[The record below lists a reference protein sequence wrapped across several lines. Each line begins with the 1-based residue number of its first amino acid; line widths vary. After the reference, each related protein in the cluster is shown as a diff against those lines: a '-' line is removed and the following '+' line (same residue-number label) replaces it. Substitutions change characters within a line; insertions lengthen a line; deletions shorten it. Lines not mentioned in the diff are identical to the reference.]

1 MDNKRFHEQLNEYL
15 EELDCTAKE
24 LGKAS
29 GLSAATLSR
38 YRSGSRVPDT
48 DTEAFWGICRAIA
61 GIAGQRG
68 IETLTE
74 EKVRESFLRCQDI
87 VTVDKEQLRANFNLL
102 ATALNM
108 NMSRLCQQIN
118 YDSSTVFRF
127 RNGSRQP
134 AEPEKFA
141 EAVAKY
147 VAEVYVEAAEREKLA
162 HILQCDACELDMK
175 ERGAAVIKDWLLMPG
190 RERENEVS
198 HFLEQLDQFD
208 LNEYIK
214 AIHFDEWK
222 VPPAIPFRLSTSKS
236 YTGLHNMM
244 EAELDFLKD
253 TVLSRSPEPVIM
265 YSDMP
270 MEEMAKDPE
279 FPKKWMFGMA
289 MMLKK
294 GLHLHQIHN
303 LDRSFEEMM
312 LGLESWIPMYMTGQ
326 ISPYYLKTGQDQVFL
341 HFLKVSGSVALSGEA
356 IRGYHSEGEYYLARS
371 KDEVAYYRKRA
382 RELLDCASPL
392 MEIYREENAVAFGE
406 FLRSDADTDGRRRN
420 ILSAPPIWI
429 PDRDWLEG
437 FLLRREVPG
446 EQMKKILTYA
456 DTLRQ
461 RNERILRKNCMIDE
475 LSLPDRE
482 EFAQYPVNLSLS
494 GMFCEAD
501 ISYTWEEYQEHLE
514 QMRKYAQ
521 KHDNYILQETKSHV
535 FRNLQIQIHEGK
547 WAMVSKGKA
556 PAIHFVIYHSRLRE
570 AIEHFV
576 PPVVEDQ

>member
-24 LGKAS
+24 LGEVS
-29 GLSAATLSR
+29 GVSAATLSR
-38 YRSGSRVPDT
+38 YRSGSRIPDAG
-48 DTEAFWGICRAIA
+48 TEAFNSICEAI
-61 GIAGQRG
+61 GRIAGQRG

-74 EKVRESFLRCQDI
+74 ETVRESFLRCLDM
-87 VTVDKEQLRANFNLL
+87 TAVDKEQLRTNFNLL

-108 NMSRLCQQIN
+108 NMARLCQQIN

-147 VAEVYVEAAEREKLA
+147 VAENYTEAAEREKLA
-162 HILQCDACELDMK
+162 RILQCDACEFVEQEHSAD
-175 ERGAAVIKDWLLMPG
+175 RIKRWLLEPG
-190 RERENEVS
+190 REKESGVT

-236 YTGLHNMM
+236 YTGLKNMM

-253 TVLSRSPEPVIM
+253 TVLSKSMDPVIM

-270 MEEMAKDPE
+270 LEEMAKDPE

-289 MMLKK
+289 IMLKK

-326 ISPYYLKTGQDQVFL
+326 ISPYYLKAGQDQVFL
-341 HFLKVSGSVALSGEA
+341 HFLKVSGSVALTGEA
-356 IRGYHSEGEYYLARS
+356 IRGYHSEGKYYLARS
-371 KDEVAYYRKRA
+371 KDEVAYYWKRA
-382 RELLDCASPL
+382 GELLNCASPL
-392 MEIYREENAVAFGE
+392 MEIYREENAGVFE
-406 FLRSDADTDGRRRN
+406 VFLRSDAETAGERRN

-429 PDRDWLEG
+429 LDREWLEA
-437 FLLRREVPG
+437 FLLRRKVSG
-446 EQMKKILTYA
+446 EQVKKILNYA

-461 RNERILRKNCMIDE
+461 LNEHILQRNRITDE
-475 LSLPDRE
+475 ITLPEQE

-494 GMFCEAD
+494 GMFCETD

-514 QMRKYAQ
+514 QMRMYEQA
-521 KHDNYILQETKSHV
+521 HENYILKETKAQT

-570 AIEHFV
+570 AIEQFV
-576 PPVVEDQ
+576 PPVVED

>member
-24 LGKAS
+24 LGEVS
-29 GLSAATLSR
+29 GVSAATLSR
-38 YRSGSRVPDT
+38 YRSGSRIPDAG
-48 DTEAFWGICRAIA
+48 TEAFNSICEAI
-61 GIAGQRG
+61 GRIAGQRG

-74 EKVRESFLRCQDI
+74 ETVRESFLRCLDM
-87 VTVDKEQLRANFNLL
+87 TAVDKEQLRTNFNLL

-108 NMSRLCQQIN
+108 NMARLCQQIN

-147 VAEVYVEAAEREKLA
+147 VAENYTEAAEREKLA
-162 HILQCDACELDMK
+162 RILQCDACEFVEQEHSAD
-175 ERGAAVIKDWLLMPG
+175 RIKRWLLEPG
-190 RERENEVS
+190 KEKESGVT

-236 YTGLHNMM
+236 YTGLKNMM

-253 TVLSRSPEPVIM
+253 TVLSKSMDPVIM

-289 MMLKK
+289 IMLKK

-326 ISPYYLKTGQDQVFL
+326 ISPYYLKAGQDQVFL
-341 HFLKVSGSVALSGEA
+341 HFLKVSGSVALTGEA
-356 IRGYHSEGEYYLARS
+356 IRGYHSEGKYYLARS

-382 RELLDCASPL
+382 GELLNCASPL
-392 MEIYREENAVAFGE
+392 MEIYREENAGVFE
-406 FLRSDADTDGRRRN
+406 VFLRSDAETVGERRN
-420 ILSAPPIWI
+420 ILSAPSIWI
-429 PDRDWLEG
+429 LDREWLEA
-437 FLLRREVPG
+437 FLLRRKVSG
-446 EQMKKILTYA
+446 EQVKKILNYA

-461 RNERILRKNCMIDE
+461 LNEHILQRNRITDE
-475 LSLPDRE
+475 ITLPEQE

-494 GMFCEAD
+494 GMFCETD

-514 QMRKYAQ
+514 QMRMYEQA
-521 KHDNYILQETKSHV
+521 HENYILKETKAQT

-570 AIEHFV
+570 AIEQFV
-576 PPVVEDQ
+576 PPVVEN

>member
-24 LGKAS
+24 LGEVS
-29 GLSAATLSR
+29 GVSAATLSR
-38 YRSGSRVPDT
+38 YRSGSRIPDAG
-48 DTEAFWGICRAIA
+48 TEAFNSICEAI
-61 GIAGQRG
+61 GRIAGQRG

-74 EKVRESFLRCQDI
+74 EKVRESFLRCLDM
-87 VTVDKEQLRANFNLL
+87 TAVDKEQLRTNFNLL

-108 NMSRLCQQIN
+108 NMARLCQQIN

-147 VAEVYVEAAEREKLA
+147 VAENYTEAAEREKLA
-162 HILQCDACELDMK
+162 RILQCDACEFVEQEHSAD
-175 ERGAAVIKDWLLMPG
+175 RIKRWLLEPG
-190 RERENEVS
+190 REKESGVT

-236 YTGLHNMM
+236 YTGLKNMM

-253 TVLSRSPEPVIM
+253 TVLSKSMDPVIM

-289 MMLKK
+289 IMLKK

-326 ISPYYLKTGQDQVFL
+326 ISPYYLKAGQDQVFL
-341 HFLKVSGSVALSGEA
+341 HFLKVSGSVALTGEA
-356 IRGYHSEGEYYLARS
+356 IRGYHSEGKYYLARS

-382 RELLDCASPL
+382 GELLNCASPL
-392 MEIYREENAVAFGE
+392 MEIYREENAGVFE
-406 FLRSDADTDGRRRN
+406 VFLRSDAETAGERRN
-420 ILSAPPIWI
+420 ILSAPSIWI
-429 PDRDWLEG
+429 LDREWLEA
-437 FLLRREVPG
+437 FLLRRKVSG
-446 EQMKKILTYA
+446 EQVKKILNYA

-461 RNERILRKNCMIDE
+461 LNEHILQRNRITDE
-475 LSLPDRE
+475 ITLPEQE

-494 GMFCEAD
+494 GMFCETD

-514 QMRKYAQ
+514 QMRMYEQA
-521 KHDNYILQETKSHV
+521 HENYILKETKAQT

-570 AIEHFV
+570 AIEQFV
-576 PPVVEDQ
+576 PPVVED

>member
-24 LGKAS
+24 LGEVS

-38 YRSGSRVPDT
+38 YRSGSRIPDAG
-48 DTEAFWGICRAIA
+48 TEAFNSICEAI
-61 GIAGQRG
+61 GRIAGQRG

-74 EKVRESFLRCQDI
+74 EKVRESFLRCLDM
-87 VTVDKEQLRANFNLL
+87 TAVDKEQLRTNFNLL

-108 NMSRLCQQIN
+108 NMAGLCQQIN

-147 VAEVYVEAAEREKLA
+147 VAENYTEAAEREKLA
-162 HILQCDACELDMK
+162 RILQCDACEFVEQEHSAD
-175 ERGAAVIKDWLLMPG
+175 RIKRWLLEPG
-190 RERENEVS
+190 REKESGVT

-236 YTGLHNMM
+236 YTGLKNMM

-253 TVLSRSPEPVIM
+253 TVLSKSMDPVIM

-326 ISPYYLKTGQDQVFL
+326 ISPYYLKAGQDQVFL
-341 HFLKVSGSVALSGEA
+341 HFLKVSGSVALTGEA
-356 IRGYHSEGEYYLARS
+356 IRGYHSEGKYYLARS

-382 RELLDCASPL
+382 GELLNCASPL
-392 MEIYREENAVAFGE
+392 IEIYREENAGVFE
-406 FLRSDADTDGRRRN
+406 VFLRSDAETAGERRN

-429 PDRDWLEG
+429 LDREWLEA
-437 FLLRREVPG
+437 FLLRRKVSG
-446 EQMKKILTYA
+446 EQVKKILNYA

-461 RNERILRKNCMIDE
+461 LNEHILQRNRITDE
-475 LSLPDRE
+475 ITLPEQE

-494 GMFCEAD
+494 GMFCETD

-514 QMRKYAQ
+514 QMRMYEQA
-521 KHDNYILQETKSHV
+521 HENYILKETKAQT

-570 AIEHFV
+570 AIEQFV
-576 PPVVEDQ
+576 PPVVED

>member
-24 LGKAS
+24 LGEVS
-29 GLSAATLSR
+29 GVSATTLSR
-38 YRSGSRVPDT
+38 YRSGSRIPDAG
-48 DTEAFWGICRAIA
+48 TEAFNSICEAI
-61 GIAGQRG
+61 GRIAGQRG

-74 EKVRESFLRCQDI
+74 ETVRESFLRCLDM
-87 VTVDKEQLRANFNLL
+87 TAVDKEQLRTNFNLL

-108 NMSRLCQQIN
+108 NMARLCQQIN

-147 VAEVYVEAAEREKLA
+147 VAENYTEAAEREKLA
-162 HILQCDACELDMK
+162 RILQCDACEFVEQEHSAD
-175 ERGAAVIKDWLLMPG
+175 RIKRWLLEPG
-190 RERENEVS
+190 REKESGVT

-236 YTGLHNMM
+236 YTGLKNMM

-253 TVLSRSPEPVIM
+253 TVLSKSMDPVIM

-270 MEEMAKDPE
+270 LEEMAKDPE

-289 MMLKK
+289 IMLKK

-326 ISPYYLKTGQDQVFL
+326 ISPYYLKAGQDQVFL
-341 HFLKVSGSVALSGEA
+341 HFLKVSGSVALTGEA
-356 IRGYHSEGEYYLARS
+356 IRGYHSEGKYYLARS

-382 RELLDCASPL
+382 GELLNCASPL
-392 MEIYREENAVAFGE
+392 MEIYREENAGVFE
-406 FLRSDADTDGRRRN
+406 VFLRSDAETAGERRN

-429 PDRDWLEG
+429 LDREWLEA
-437 FLLRREVPG
+437 FLLRRKVSG
-446 EQMKKILTYA
+446 EQVKKILNYA

-461 RNERILRKNCMIDE
+461 LNEHILQRNRITDE
-475 LSLPDRE
+475 ITLPEQE

-494 GMFCEAD
+494 GMFCETD

-514 QMRKYAQ
+514 QMRMYEQA
-521 KHDNYILQETKSHV
+521 HENYILKETKAQT

-570 AIEHFV
+570 AIEQFV
-576 PPVVEDQ
+576 PPVVED

>member
-24 LGKAS
+24 LGEVS
-29 GLSAATLSR
+29 GVSAATLSR
-38 YRSGSRVPDT
+38 YRSGSRIPDAG
-48 DTEAFWGICRAIA
+48 TEAFNSICEAI
-61 GIAGQRG
+61 GRIAGQRG

-74 EKVRESFLRCQDI
+74 ETVRESFLRCLDM
-87 VTVDKEQLRANFNLL
+87 TAVDKEQLRTNFNLL

-108 NMSRLCQQIN
+108 NMARLCQQIN

-147 VAEVYVEAAEREKLA
+147 VAENYTEAAEREKLA
-162 HILQCDACELDMK
+162 RILQCDACEFVEQEHSAD
-175 ERGAAVIKDWLLMPG
+175 RIKRWLLEPG
-190 RERENEVS
+190 REKESGVT

-236 YTGLHNMM
+236 YTGLKNMM

-253 TVLSRSPEPVIM
+253 TVLSKSMDPVIM

-289 MMLKK
+289 IMLKK

-326 ISPYYLKTGQDQVFL
+326 ISPYYLKAGQDQVFL
-341 HFLKVSGSVALSGEA
+341 HFLKVSGSVALTGEA
-356 IRGYHSEGEYYLARS
+356 IRGYHSEGKYYLARS

-382 RELLDCASPL
+382 GELLNCASPL
-392 MEIYREENAVAFGE
+392 MEIYREENAGVFE
-406 FLRSDADTDGRRRN
+406 VFLQSDAETAGERRN

-429 PDRDWLEG
+429 LDREWLEA
-437 FLLRREVPG
+437 FLLRRKVSG
-446 EQMKKILTYA
+446 EQVKKILNYA

-461 RNERILRKNCMIDE
+461 LNEHILQRNRITDE
-475 LSLPDRE
+475 ITLPEQE

-494 GMFCEAD
+494 GMFCETD

-514 QMRKYAQ
+514 QMRMYEQA
-521 KHDNYILQETKSHV
+521 HENYILKETKAQT

-570 AIEHFV
+570 AIEQFV
-576 PPVVEDQ
+576 PPVVED

>member
-24 LGKAS
+24 LGEVS
-29 GLSAATLSR
+29 GVSAATLSR
-38 YRSGSRVPDT
+38 YRSGSRIPDAGT
-48 DTEAFWGICRAIA
+48 VAFNSICEAIGR
-61 GIAGQRG
+61 IAGQRG

-74 EKVRESFLRCQDI
+74 ETVRESFLRCLDM
-87 VTVDKEQLRANFNLL
+87 TAVDKEQLRTNFNLL

-108 NMSRLCQQIN
+108 NMARLCQQIN

-147 VAEVYVEAAEREKLA
+147 VAENYTEAAEREKLA
-162 HILQCDACELDMK
+162 RILQCDACEFVEQEHSAD
-175 ERGAAVIKDWLLMPG
+175 RIKRWLLEPG
-190 RERENEVS
+190 REKESGVT

-236 YTGLHNMM
+236 YTGLKNMM

-253 TVLSRSPEPVIM
+253 TVLSKSMDPVIM

-289 MMLKK
+289 IMLKK

-326 ISPYYLKTGQDQVFL
+326 ISPYYLKAGQDQVFL
-341 HFLKVSGSVALSGEA
+341 HFLKVSGSVALTGEA
-356 IRGYHSEGEYYLARS
+356 IRGYHSEGKYYLARS

-382 RELLDCASPL
+382 GELLNCASPL
-392 MEIYREENAVAFGE
+392 MEIYREENAGVFE
-406 FLRSDADTDGRRRN
+406 VFLRSDAETAGERRN

-429 PDRDWLEG
+429 LDREWLEA
-437 FLLRREVPG
+437 FLLRRKVSG
-446 EQMKKILTYA
+446 EQVKKILNYA

-461 RNERILRKNCMIDE
+461 LNEHILQRNRITDE
-475 LSLPDRE
+475 ITLPEQE

-494 GMFCEAD
+494 GMFCETD

-514 QMRKYAQ
+514 QMRMYEQA
-521 KHDNYILQETKSHV
+521 HENYILKETKAQT

-570 AIEHFV
+570 AIEQFV
-576 PPVVEDQ
+576 PPVVED

>member
-24 LGKAS
+24 LGEVS

-38 YRSGSRVPDT
+38 YRSGSRIPDAG
-48 DTEAFWGICRAIA
+48 TEAFNSICEAI
-61 GIAGQRG
+61 GRIAGQRG

-74 EKVRESFLRCQDI
+74 EKVRESFLRCLDM
-87 VTVDKEQLRANFNLL
+87 TAVDKEQLRTNFNLL

-108 NMSRLCQQIN
+108 NMARLCQQIN

-147 VAEVYVEAAEREKLA
+147 VAENYTEAAEREKLA
-162 HILQCDACELDMK
+162 RILQCDACEFVEQEHSAD
-175 ERGAAVIKDWLLMPG
+175 RIKRWLLEPG
-190 RERENEVS
+190 REKESGVT

-236 YTGLHNMM
+236 YTGLKNMM

-253 TVLSRSPEPVIM
+253 TVLSKSMDPVIM

-326 ISPYYLKTGQDQVFL
+326 ISPYYLKAGQDQVFL
-341 HFLKVSGSVALSGEA
+341 HFLKVSGSVALTGEA
-356 IRGYHSEGEYYLARS
+356 IRGYHSEGKYYLARS

-382 RELLDCASPL
+382 GELLNCASPL
-392 MEIYREENAVAFGE
+392 IEIYREENAGVFE
-406 FLRSDADTDGRRRN
+406 VFLRSDAETAGERRN

-429 PDRDWLEG
+429 LDREWLEA
-437 FLLRREVPG
+437 FLLRRKVSG
-446 EQMKKILTYA
+446 EQVKKILNYA

-461 RNERILRKNCMIDE
+461 LNEHILQRNRITDE
-475 LSLPDRE
+475 ITLPEQE

-494 GMFCEAD
+494 GMFCETD

-514 QMRKYAQ
+514 QMRMYEQVHEK
-521 KHDNYILQETKSHV
+521 YILKETKAQT

-570 AIEHFV
+570 AIEQFV
-576 PPVVEDQ
+576 PPVVED

>member
-24 LGKAS
+24 LGEVS
-29 GLSAATLSR
+29 GVSAATLSR
-38 YRSGSRVPDT
+38 YRSGSRIPDAS
-48 DTEAFWGICRAIA
+48 TEAFNSICEAI
-61 GIAGQRG
+61 GRIAGQRG

-74 EKVRESFLRCQDI
+74 EKVRESFLRCLDM
-87 VTVDKEQLRANFNLL
+87 TAVDKEQLRTNFNLL

-108 NMSRLCQQIN
+108 NMARLCQQIN

-147 VAEVYVEAAEREKLA
+147 VAENYTEAAEREKLA
-162 HILQCDACELDMK
+162 RILQCDACEFVEQEHSAD
-175 ERGAAVIKDWLLMPG
+175 RIKRWLLEPG
-190 RERENEVS
+190 KEKESGVT

-236 YTGLHNMM
+236 YTGLKNMM

-253 TVLSRSPEPVIM
+253 TVLSKSMDPVIM

-289 MMLKK
+289 IMLKK

-326 ISPYYLKTGQDQVFL
+326 ISPYYLKAGQDQVFL
-341 HFLKVSGSVALSGEA
+341 HFLKVSGSVALTGEA
-356 IRGYHSEGEYYLARS
+356 IRGYHSEGKYYLARS

-382 RELLDCASPL
+382 GELLNCASPL
-392 MEIYREENAVAFGE
+392 MEIYREENAGVFE
-406 FLRSDADTDGRRRN
+406 VFLRSDAETAGERRN

-429 PDRDWLEG
+429 LDREWLEA
-437 FLLRREVPG
+437 FLLRRKVSG
-446 EQMKKILTYA
+446 EQVKKILNYA

-461 RNERILRKNCMIDE
+461 LNEHILQRNRITDE
-475 LSLPDRE
+475 ITLPEQE

-494 GMFCEAD
+494 GMFCETD

-514 QMRKYAQ
+514 QMRMYEQA
-521 KHDNYILQETKSHV
+521 HENYILKETKAQT

-570 AIEHFV
+570 AIEQFV
-576 PPVVEDQ
+576 PPVVED

>member
-24 LGKAS
+24 LGEVS
-29 GLSAATLSR
+29 GVSAATLSR
-38 YRSGSRVPDT
+38 YRSGSRIPDAG
-48 DTEAFWGICRAIA
+48 TEAFNSICEAI
-61 GIAGQRG
+61 GRIAGQRG

-74 EKVRESFLRCQDI
+74 EKVRESFLRCLDM
-87 VTVDKEQLRANFNLL
+87 TAVDKEQLRTNFNLL

-108 NMSRLCQQIN
+108 NMARLCQQIN

-147 VAEVYVEAAEREKLA
+147 VAENYTEAAEREKLA
-162 HILQCDACELDMK
+162 RILQCDACEFVEQEHSAD
-175 ERGAAVIKDWLLMPG
+175 RIKRWLLEPG
-190 RERENEVS
+190 KEKESGVT

-236 YTGLHNMM
+236 YTGLKNMM

-253 TVLSRSPEPVIM
+253 TVLSKSMDPVIM

-289 MMLKK
+289 IMLKK

-326 ISPYYLKTGQDQVFL
+326 ISPYYLKAGQDQVFL
-341 HFLKVSGSVALSGEA
+341 HFLKVSGSVALTGEA
-356 IRGYHSEGEYYLARS
+356 IRGYHSEGKYYLARS

-382 RELLDCASPL
+382 GELLNCASPL
-392 MEIYREENAVAFGE
+392 MEIYREENAGVFE
-406 FLRSDADTDGRRRN
+406 VFLRSDAETAGERRN

-429 PDRDWLEG
+429 LDREWLEA
-437 FLLRREVPG
+437 FLLRRKVSG
-446 EQMKKILTYA
+446 EQVKKILNYA
-456 DTLRQ
+456 DTLRHLNEHILQ
-461 RNERILRKNCMIDE
+461 RNRITDE
-475 LSLPDRE
+475 ITLPEQE

-494 GMFCEAD
+494 GMFCETD

-514 QMRKYAQ
+514 QMRMYEQA
-521 KHDNYILQETKSHV
+521 HENYILKETKAQT

-570 AIEHFV
+570 AIEQFV
-576 PPVVEDQ
+576 PPVVED

>member
-24 LGKAS
+24 LGEVS
-29 GLSAATLSR
+29 GVSAATLSR
-38 YRSGSRVPDT
+38 YRSGSRIPDAG
-48 DTEAFWGICRAIA
+48 TEAFNSICEAI
-61 GIAGQRG
+61 GRIAGQRG

-74 EKVRESFLRCQDI
+74 EKVRESFLRCLDM
-87 VTVDKEQLRANFNLL
+87 TAVDKEQLRTNFNLL

-108 NMSRLCQQIN
+108 NMARLCQQIN

-147 VAEVYVEAAEREKLA
+147 VAENYTEAAEREKLA
-162 HILQCDACELDMK
+162 RILQCDACEFVEQEHSAD
-175 ERGAAVIKDWLLMPG
+175 RIKRWLLEPG
-190 RERENEVS
+190 REKENGVT

-236 YTGLHNMM
+236 YTGLKNMM

-253 TVLSRSPEPVIM
+253 TVLSKSIDPVIM

-270 MEEMAKDPE
+270 MEEMAKDPK

-326 ISPYYLKTGQDQVFL
+326 ISPYYLKAGQDQVFL
-341 HFLKVSGSVALSGEA
+341 HFLKVSGSVALTGEA
-356 IRGYHSEGEYYLARS
+356 IRGYHSEGKYYLARS

-382 RELLDCASPL
+382 GELLNCASLL
-392 MEIYREENAVAFGE
+392 MEIYREENAGVFE
-406 FLRSDADTDGRRRN
+406 VFLRSDAETAGERRN

-429 PDRDWLEG
+429 LDREWLEA
-437 FLLRREVPG
+437 FLLRRKVSG
-446 EQMKKILTYA
+446 EQVKKILNYA

-461 RNERILRKNCMIDE
+461 LNEHILQRNRITDE
-475 LSLPDRE
+475 ITLPEQE

-494 GMFCEAD
+494 GMFCETD

-514 QMRKYAQ
+514 QMRMYEQA
-521 KHDNYILQETKSHV
+521 HENYILKETKAQT

-570 AIEHFV
+570 AIEQFV
-576 PPVVEDQ
+576 PPVVED

>member
-1 MDNKRFHEQLNEYL
+1 MGNKRFHEQLNEYL

-24 LGKAS
+24 LGEVS
-29 GLSAATLSR
+29 GVSAATLSR
-38 YRSGSRVPDT
+38 YRSGSRIPDVG
-48 DTEAFWGICRAIA
+48 TEAFNSICEAI
-61 GIAGQRG
+61 GRIAGQRG

-74 EKVRESFLRCQDI
+74 EKVRESFLRCLDM
-87 VTVDKEQLRANFNLL
+87 TAVDKEQLRTNFNLL

-108 NMSRLCQQIN
+108 NMARLCQQIN

-147 VAEVYVEAAEREKLA
+147 VAENYTEAAEREKLA
-162 HILQCDACELDMK
+162 RILQCDACEFVEQEHSAD
-175 ERGAAVIKDWLLMPG
+175 RIKRWLLEPG
-190 RERENEVS
+190 KEKESGVT

-236 YTGLHNMM
+236 YTGLKNMM

-253 TVLSRSPEPVIM
+253 TVLSKSMDPVIM

-289 MMLKK
+289 IMLKK

-326 ISPYYLKTGQDQVFL
+326 ISPYYLKAGQDQVFL
-341 HFLKVSGSVALSGEA
+341 HFLKVSGSVALTGEA
-356 IRGYHSEGEYYLARS
+356 IRGYHSEGKYYLARS

-382 RELLDCASPL
+382 GELLNCASPL
-392 MEIYREENAVAFGE
+392 MEIYREENAGVFE
-406 FLRSDADTDGRRRN
+406 VFLRSDAETAGERRN

-429 PDRDWLEG
+429 LDREWLEA
-437 FLLRREVPG
+437 FLLRRKMSG
-446 EQMKKILTYA
+446 EQVKKILNYA

-461 RNERILRKNCMIDE
+461 LNEHILQRNRITDE
-475 LSLPDRE
+475 ITLPEQE

-494 GMFCEAD
+494 GMFCETD

-514 QMRKYAQ
+514 QMRMYEQA
-521 KHDNYILQETKSHV
+521 HENYILKETKAQT

-570 AIEHFV
+570 AIEQFV
-576 PPVVEDQ
+576 PPVVED

>member
-24 LGKAS
+24 LGEVS
-29 GLSAATLSR
+29 GVSAATLSR
-38 YRSGSRVPDT
+38 YRSGSRIPDAG
-48 DTEAFWGICRAIA
+48 TEAFNSICKAI
-61 GIAGQRG
+61 GRIAGQRG

-74 EKVRESFLRCQDI
+74 ETVRESFLRCLDM
-87 VTVDKEQLRANFNLL
+87 TAVDKEQLRTNFNLL

-108 NMSRLCQQIN
+108 NMARLCQQIN

-147 VAEVYVEAAEREKLA
+147 VAENYTEAAEREKLA
-162 HILQCDACELDMK
+162 RILQCDACEFVEQEHSAD
-175 ERGAAVIKDWLLMPG
+175 RIKRWLLEPG
-190 RERENEVS
+190 REKESGVT

-236 YTGLHNMM
+236 YTGLKNMM

-253 TVLSRSPEPVIM
+253 TVLSKSMDPVIM

-289 MMLKK
+289 IMLKK

-326 ISPYYLKTGQDQVFL
+326 ISPYYLKAGQDQVFL
-341 HFLKVSGSVALSGEA
+341 HFLKVSGSVALTGEA
-356 IRGYHSEGEYYLARS
+356 IRGYHSEGKYYLARS

-382 RELLDCASPL
+382 GELLNCASPL
-392 MEIYREENAVAFGE
+392 MEIYREENAGVFE
-406 FLRSDADTDGRRRN
+406 VFLRSDAETAGERRN

-429 PDRDWLEG
+429 LDREWLEA
-437 FLLRREVPG
+437 FLLRRKVSG
-446 EQMKKILTYA
+446 EQVKKILNYA

-461 RNERILRKNCMIDE
+461 LNEHILQRNRITDE
-475 LSLPDRE
+475 ITLPEQE

-494 GMFCEAD
+494 GMFCETD

-514 QMRKYAQ
+514 QMRMYEQA
-521 KHDNYILQETKSHV
+521 HENYILKETKAQT

-570 AIEHFV
+570 AIEQFV
-576 PPVVEDQ
+576 PPVVED

>member
-24 LGKAS
+24 LGEVS
-29 GLSAATLSR
+29 GVSAATLSR
-38 YRSGSRVPDT
+38 YRSGSRIPDAG
-48 DTEAFWGICRAIA
+48 TEAFNSICEAI
-61 GIAGQRG
+61 GRIAGQRG

-74 EKVRESFLRCQDI
+74 ETVRESFLRCLDM
-87 VTVDKEQLRANFNLL
+87 TAVDKEQLRTNFNLL

-108 NMSRLCQQIN
+108 NMARLCQQIN

-147 VAEVYVEAAEREKLA
+147 VAENYTEAAEREKLA
-162 HILQCDACELDMK
+162 RILQCDACEFVEQEHSAD
-175 ERGAAVIKDWLLMPG
+175 RIKRWLLEPG
-190 RERENEVS
+190 REKESGVT

-236 YTGLHNMM
+236 YTGLKNMM

-253 TVLSRSPEPVIM
+253 TVLSKSMDPVIM

-326 ISPYYLKTGQDQVFL
+326 ISPYYLKAGQNQVFL
-341 HFLKVSGSVALSGEA
+341 HFLKVSGSVALTGEA
-356 IRGYHSEGEYYLARS
+356 IRGYHSEGKYYLARS

-382 RELLDCASPL
+382 GELLNCASPL
-392 MEIYREENAVAFGE
+392 MEIYREENAGVFE
-406 FLRSDADTDGRRRN
+406 VFLRSDAETAGERRN

-429 PDRDWLEG
+429 LDREWLEA
-437 FLLRREVPG
+437 FLLRRKVSG
-446 EQMKKILTYA
+446 EQVKKILNYA

-461 RNERILRKNCMIDE
+461 LNEHILQRNRITDE
-475 LSLPDRE
+475 ITLPEQE

-494 GMFCEAD
+494 GMFCETD

-514 QMRKYAQ
+514 QMRMYEQA
-521 KHDNYILQETKSHV
+521 HENYILKETKAQT

-570 AIEHFV
+570 AIEQFV
-576 PPVVEDQ
+576 PPVVED

>member
-24 LGKAS
+24 LGEVS
-29 GLSAATLSR
+29 GVSAATLSR
-38 YRSGSRVPDT
+38 YRSGSRIPDAG
-48 DTEAFWGICRAIA
+48 TEAFNSICEAI
-61 GIAGQRG
+61 GRIAGQRG

-74 EKVRESFLRCQDI
+74 ETVRESFLRCLDM
-87 VTVDKEQLRANFNLL
+87 TAVDKEQLRTNYNLL

-108 NMSRLCQQIN
+108 NMARLCQQIN

-147 VAEVYVEAAEREKLA
+147 VAENYTEAAEREKLA
-162 HILQCDACELDMK
+162 RILQCDACEFVEQEHSAD
-175 ERGAAVIKDWLLMPG
+175 RIKRWLLEPG
-190 RERENEVS
+190 REKESGVT

-236 YTGLHNMM
+236 YTGLKNMM

-253 TVLSRSPEPVIM
+253 TVLSKSMDPVIM

-270 MEEMAKDPE
+270 LEEMAKDPE

-289 MMLKK
+289 IMLKK

-326 ISPYYLKTGQDQVFL
+326 ISPYYLKAGQDQVFL
-341 HFLKVSGSVALSGEA
+341 HFLKVSGSVALTGEA
-356 IRGYHSEGEYYLARS
+356 IRGYHSEGKYYLARS

-382 RELLDCASPL
+382 GELLNCASPL
-392 MEIYREENAVAFGE
+392 MEIYREENAGVFE
-406 FLRSDADTDGRRRN
+406 VFLRSDAETAGERRN

-429 PDRDWLEG
+429 LDREWLEA
-437 FLLRREVPG
+437 FLLRRKVSG
-446 EQMKKILTYA
+446 EQVKKILNYA

-461 RNERILRKNCMIDE
+461 LNEHILQRNRITDE
-475 LSLPDRE
+475 ITLPEQE

-494 GMFCEAD
+494 GMFCETD

-514 QMRKYAQ
+514 QMRMYEQA
-521 KHDNYILQETKSHV
+521 HENYILKETKAQT

-570 AIEHFV
+570 AIEQFV
-576 PPVVEDQ
+576 PPVVED

>member
-24 LGKAS
+24 LGEVS
-29 GLSAATLSR
+29 GVSAATLSR
-38 YRSGSRVPDT
+38 YRSGSRIPDAG
-48 DTEAFWGICRAIA
+48 TEAFNSICEAI
-61 GIAGQRG
+61 GRIAGQRG

-74 EKVRESFLRCQDI
+74 ETVRESFLRCLDM
-87 VTVDKEQLRANFNLL
+87 TAVDKEQLRTNFNLL

-108 NMSRLCQQIN
+108 NMARLCQQIN

-147 VAEVYVEAAEREKLA
+147 VAENYTEAAEREKLA
-162 HILQCDACELDMK
+162 RILQCDACEFVEQEHSAD
-175 ERGAAVIKDWLLMPG
+175 RIKRWLLEPG
-190 RERENEVS
+190 KEKESGVT

-236 YTGLHNMM
+236 YTGLKNMM

-253 TVLSRSPEPVIM
+253 TVLSKSMDPVIM

-289 MMLKK
+289 IMLKK

-326 ISPYYLKTGQDQVFL
+326 ISPYYLKAGQDQVFL
-341 HFLKVSGSVALSGEA
+341 HFLKVSGSVALTGEA
-356 IRGYHSEGEYYLARS
+356 IRGYHSEGKYYLARS

-382 RELLDCASPL
+382 GELLNCASPL
-392 MEIYREENAVAFGE
+392 MEIYREENAGVFE
-406 FLRSDADTDGRRRN
+406 VFLRSDAETVGERRN
-420 ILSAPPIWI
+420 ILSAPSIWI
-429 PDRDWLEG
+429 LDREWLEA
-437 FLLRREVPG
+437 FLLRRKVSG
-446 EQMKKILTYA
+446 EQVKKILNYA

-461 RNERILRKNCMIDE
+461 LNEHILQRNRITDE
-475 LSLPDRE
+475 ITLPEQE

-494 GMFCEAD
+494 GMFCETD

-514 QMRKYAQ
+514 QMRMYEQA
-521 KHDNYILQETKSHV
+521 HENYILKETKAQT

-570 AIEHFV
+570 AIEQFV
-576 PPVVEDQ
+576 PPVVED

>member
-24 LGKAS
+24 LGEVS
-29 GLSAATLSR
+29 GVSAATLSR
-38 YRSGSRVPDT
+38 YRSGSRIPDAG
-48 DTEAFWGICRAIA
+48 TEAFNSICEAI
-61 GIAGQRG
+61 GRIAGQRG

-74 EKVRESFLRCQDI
+74 ETVRESFLRCLDM
-87 VTVDKEQLRANFNLL
+87 TAVDKEQLRTNFNLL

-108 NMSRLCQQIN
+108 NMARLCQQIN

-147 VAEVYVEAAEREKLA
+147 VAENYTEAAEREKLA
-162 HILQCDACELDMK
+162 RILQCDACEFVEQEHSAD
-175 ERGAAVIKDWLLMPG
+175 RIKRWLLEPG
-190 RERENEVS
+190 REKESGVT

-236 YTGLHNMM
+236 YTGLKNMM

-253 TVLSRSPEPVIM
+253 TVLSKSMDPVIM

-270 MEEMAKDPE
+270 MEEMAKDSE

-326 ISPYYLKTGQDQVFL
+326 ISPYYLKAGQDQVFL
-341 HFLKVSGSVALSGEA
+341 HFLKVSGSVALTGEA
-356 IRGYHSEGEYYLARS
+356 IRGYHSEGKYYLARS

-382 RELLDCASPL
+382 GELLNCASPL
-392 MEIYREENAVAFGE
+392 MEIYREENAGVFE
-406 FLRSDADTDGRRRN
+406 VFLRSDAETVGERRN

-429 PDRDWLEG
+429 LDREWLEA
-437 FLLRREVPG
+437 FLLRRKVSG
-446 EQMKKILTYA
+446 EQVKKILNYA

-461 RNERILRKNCMIDE
+461 LNEHILQRNRITDE
-475 LSLPDRE
+475 ITLPEQE

-494 GMFCEAD
+494 GMFCETD

-514 QMRKYAQ
+514 QMRMYEQA
-521 KHDNYILQETKSHV
+521 HENYILKETKAQT

-570 AIEHFV
+570 AIEQFV
-576 PPVVEDQ
+576 PPVVED

>member
-24 LGKAS
+24 LGEVS
-29 GLSAATLSR
+29 GVSAATLSR
-38 YRSGSRVPDT
+38 YRSGSRIPDAG
-48 DTEAFWGICRAIA
+48 TEAFNSICEAI
-61 GIAGQRG
+61 GRIAGQRG

-74 EKVRESFLRCQDI
+74 ETVRESFLRCLDM
-87 VTVDKEQLRANFNLL
+87 TAVDKEQLRTNFNIL

-108 NMSRLCQQIN
+108 NMARLCQQIN

-147 VAEVYVEAAEREKLA
+147 VAENYTEAAEREKLA
-162 HILQCDACELDMK
+162 RILQCDACEFVEQEHSAD
-175 ERGAAVIKDWLLMPG
+175 RIKRWLLEPG
-190 RERENEVS
+190 REKESGVT

-236 YTGLHNMM
+236 YTGLKNMM

-253 TVLSRSPEPVIM
+253 TVLSKSMDPVIM

-289 MMLKK
+289 IMLKK

-326 ISPYYLKTGQDQVFL
+326 ISPYYLKAGQDQVFL
-341 HFLKVSGSVALSGEA
+341 HFLKVSGSVALTGEA
-356 IRGYHSEGEYYLARS
+356 IRGYHSEGKYYLARS

-382 RELLDCASPL
+382 GELLNCASPL
-392 MEIYREENAVAFGE
+392 MEIYREENAGVFE
-406 FLRSDADTDGRRRN
+406 VFLRSDAETAGERRN

-429 PDRDWLEG
+429 LDREWLEA
-437 FLLRREVPG
+437 FLLRRKVSG
-446 EQMKKILTYA
+446 EQVKKILNYA

-461 RNERILRKNCMIDE
+461 LNEHILQRNRITDE
-475 LSLPDRE
+475 ITLPEQE

-494 GMFCEAD
+494 GMFCETD

-514 QMRKYAQ
+514 QMRMYEQA
-521 KHDNYILQETKSHV
+521 HENYILKETKAQT

-570 AIEHFV
+570 AIEQFV
-576 PPVVEDQ
+576 PPVVED

>member
-1 MDNKRFHEQLNEYL
+1 MDNTRFHEQLNEYL

-24 LGKAS
+24 LGEVS
-29 GLSAATLSR
+29 GVSAATLSR
-38 YRSGSRVPDT
+38 YRSGSRIPDAG
-48 DTEAFWGICRAIA
+48 TEAFNSICEAI
-61 GIAGQRG
+61 GRIAGQRG

-74 EKVRESFLRCQDI
+74 EKVRESFLRCLDM
-87 VTVDKEQLRANFNLL
+87 TAVDKEQLRTNFNLL

-108 NMSRLCQQIN
+108 NMARLCQQIN

-147 VAEVYVEAAEREKLA
+147 VAENYTEAAEREKLA
-162 HILQCDACELDMK
+162 RILQCDACEFVEQEHSAD
-175 ERGAAVIKDWLLMPG
+175 RIKRWLLEPG
-190 RERENEVS
+190 KEKESGVT

-236 YTGLHNMM
+236 YTGLKNMM

-253 TVLSRSPEPVIM
+253 TVLSKSMDPVIM

-289 MMLKK
+289 IMLKK

-326 ISPYYLKTGQDQVFL
+326 ISPYYLKAGQDQVFL
-341 HFLKVSGSVALSGEA
+341 HFLKVSGSVALTGEA
-356 IRGYHSEGEYYLARS
+356 IRGYHSEGKYYLARS

-382 RELLDCASPL
+382 GELLNCASPL
-392 MEIYREENAVAFGE
+392 MEIYREENAGVFE
-406 FLRSDADTDGRRRN
+406 VFLRSDAETAGERRN

-429 PDRDWLEG
+429 LDREWLEA
-437 FLLRREVPG
+437 FLLRRKVSG
-446 EQMKKILTYA
+446 EQVKKILNYA

-461 RNERILRKNCMIDE
+461 LNEHILQRNRITDE
-475 LSLPDRE
+475 ITLPEQE

-494 GMFCEAD
+494 GMFCETD

-514 QMRKYAQ
+514 QMRMYEQA
-521 KHDNYILQETKSHV
+521 HENYILKETKAQT

-570 AIEHFV
+570 AIEQFV
-576 PPVVEDQ
+576 PPVVED

>member
-24 LGKAS
+24 LGEVS
-29 GLSAATLSR
+29 GVSAATLSR
-38 YRSGSRVPDT
+38 YRSGSRIPDAG
-48 DTEAFWGICRAIA
+48 TEAFNSICEAI
-61 GIAGQRG
+61 GRIAGQRG

-74 EKVRESFLRCQDI
+74 EKVRESFLLCLDM
-87 VTVDKEQLRANFNLL
+87 TAVDKEQLRTNFNLL

-108 NMSRLCQQIN
+108 NMARLCQQIN

-147 VAEVYVEAAEREKLA
+147 VAENYTEAAEREKLA
-162 HILQCDACELDMK
+162 RILQCDACEFVEQEHSAD
-175 ERGAAVIKDWLLMPG
+175 RIKRWLLEPG
-190 RERENEVS
+190 REKESGVT

-236 YTGLHNMM
+236 YTGLKNMM

-253 TVLSRSPEPVIM
+253 TVLSKSMDPVIM

-289 MMLKK
+289 IMLKK

-326 ISPYYLKTGQDQVFL
+326 ISPYYLKAGQDQVFL
-341 HFLKVSGSVALSGEA
+341 HFLKVSGSVALTGEA
-356 IRGYHSEGEYYLARS
+356 IRGYHSEGKYYLARS

-382 RELLDCASPL
+382 GELLNCASPL
-392 MEIYREENAVAFGE
+392 MEIYREENAGVFE
-406 FLRSDADTDGRRRN
+406 VFLRSDAETAGERRN

-429 PDRDWLEG
+429 LDREWLEA
-437 FLLRREVPG
+437 FLLRRKVSG
-446 EQMKKILTYA
+446 EQVKKILNYA

-461 RNERILRKNCMIDE
+461 LNEHILQRNRITDE
-475 LSLPDRE
+475 ITLPEQE

-494 GMFCEAD
+494 GMFCETD

-514 QMRKYAQ
+514 QMRMYEQA
-521 KHDNYILQETKSHV
+521 HENYILKETKAQT

-570 AIEHFV
+570 AIEQFV
-576 PPVVEDQ
+576 PPVVED

>member
-24 LGKAS
+24 LGEVS
-29 GLSAATLSR
+29 GVSAATLSR
-38 YRSGSRVPDT
+38 YRSGSRIPDAG
-48 DTEAFWGICRAIA
+48 TEAFNSICEAI
-61 GIAGQRG
+61 GRIAGQRG

-74 EKVRESFLRCQDI
+74 EKVRESFLRCLDM
-87 VTVDKEQLRANFNLL
+87 TAVDKEQLRTNFNLL

-108 NMSRLCQQIN
+108 SMARLCQQIN

-147 VAEVYVEAAEREKLA
+147 VAENYTEAAEREKLA
-162 HILQCDACELDMK
+162 RILQCDACEFVEQEHSAD
-175 ERGAAVIKDWLLMPG
+175 RIKRWLLEPG
-190 RERENEVS
+190 REKESGVT

-222 VPPAIPFRLSTSKS
+222 VPLAIPFRLSTSKS
-236 YTGLHNMM
+236 YTGLKNMM

-253 TVLSRSPEPVIM
+253 TVLSKSMDPVIM

-326 ISPYYLKTGQDQVFL
+326 ISPYYLKAGQDQVFL
-341 HFLKVSGSVALSGEA
+341 HFLKVSGSVALTGEA
-356 IRGYHSEGEYYLARS
+356 IRGYHSEGKYYLARS

-382 RELLDCASPL
+382 GELLNCASPL
-392 MEIYREENAVAFGE
+392 MEIYREENAGVFE
-406 FLRSDADTDGRRRN
+406 VFLRSDAETAGERRN

-429 PDRDWLEG
+429 LDREWLEA
-437 FLLRREVPG
+437 FLLRRKVSG
-446 EQMKKILTYA
+446 EQVKKILNYA

-461 RNERILRKNCMIDE
+461 LNEHILQRNRITDE
-475 LSLPDRE
+475 ITLPEQE

-494 GMFCEAD
+494 GMFCETD

-514 QMRKYAQ
+514 QMRMYEQA
-521 KHDNYILQETKSHV
+521 HENYILKETKAQT

-570 AIEHFV
+570 AIEQFV
-576 PPVVEDQ
+576 PPVED

>member
-24 LGKAS
+24 LGEVS
-29 GLSAATLSR
+29 GVSAATLSR
-38 YRSGSRVPDT
+38 YRSGSRIPDAG
-48 DTEAFWGICRAIA
+48 TEAFNSICEAI
-61 GIAGQRG
+61 GRIAGQRG

-74 EKVRESFLRCQDI
+74 ETVRESFLRCLDM
-87 VTVDKEQLRANFNLL
+87 TAVDKEQLRTNFNLL

-108 NMSRLCQQIN
+108 NMARLCQQIN

-147 VAEVYVEAAEREKLA
+147 VAENYTEAAEREKLA
-162 HILQCDACELDMK
+162 RILQCDACEFVEQEHSAD
-175 ERGAAVIKDWLLMPG
+175 RIKRWLLEPG
-190 RERENEVS
+190 REKESGVT

-236 YTGLHNMM
+236 YTGLKNMM

-253 TVLSRSPEPVIM
+253 TVLSKSMDPVIM

-270 MEEMAKDPE
+270 MEEMAKDSE

-326 ISPYYLKTGQDQVFL
+326 ISPYYLKAGQDQVFL
-341 HFLKVSGSVALSGEA
+341 HFLKVSGSVALTGEA
-356 IRGYHSEGEYYLARS
+356 IRGYHSEGKYYLARS

-382 RELLDCASPL
+382 GELLNCASPL
-392 MEIYREENAVAFGE
+392 MEIYREENAGVFE
-406 FLRSDADTDGRRRN
+406 VFLRSDAETVGERRN

-429 PDRDWLEG
+429 LDREWLEA
-437 FLLRREVPG
+437 FLLRRKVSG
-446 EQMKKILTYA
+446 EQVKKILNYA

-461 RNERILRKNCMIDE
+461 LNEHILQRNRITDE
-475 LSLPDRE
+475 ITLPEQE

-494 GMFCEAD
+494 GMFCETD

-514 QMRKYAQ
+514 QMRMYEQA
-521 KHDNYILQETKSHV
+521 HENYILKETKV
-535 FRNLQIQIHEGK
+535 QTFRNLQIQIHEGK

-570 AIEHFV
+570 AIEQFV
-576 PPVVEDQ
+576 PPVVEN

>member
-24 LGKAS
+24 LGEVS
-29 GLSAATLSR
+29 GVSAATLSR
-38 YRSGSRVPDT
+38 YRSGSRIPDAG
-48 DTEAFWGICRAIA
+48 TEAFNSICEAI
-61 GIAGQRG
+61 GRIAGQRG

-74 EKVRESFLRCQDI
+74 EKVRESFLRCLDM
-87 VTVDKEQLRANFNLL
+87 TAVDKEQLRTNFNLL

-108 NMSRLCQQIN
+108 NMARLCQQIN

-147 VAEVYVEAAEREKLA
+147 VAENYTEAAEREKLA
-162 HILQCDACELDMK
+162 RILQCDACEFVEQEHSAD
-175 ERGAAVIKDWLLMPG
+175 RIKRWLLEPG
-190 RERENEVS
+190 REKESGVT

-236 YTGLHNMM
+236 YTGLKNMM

-253 TVLSRSPEPVIM
+253 TVLSKSMDPVIM

-289 MMLKK
+289 IMLKK

-326 ISPYYLKTGQDQVFL
+326 ISPYYLKAGQDQVFL
-341 HFLKVSGSVALSGEA
+341 HFLKVSGSVALTGEA
-356 IRGYHSEGEYYLARS
+356 IRGYHSEGKYYLARS

-382 RELLDCASPL
+382 GELLNCASPL
-392 MEIYREENAVAFGE
+392 MEIYREENAGVFE
-406 FLRSDADTDGRRRN
+406 VFLRSDAETAGERRN

-429 PDRDWLEG
+429 LDREWLEA
-437 FLLRREVPG
+437 FLLRRKVSG
-446 EQMKKILTYA
+446 EQVKKILTYA

-461 RNERILRKNCMIDE
+461 LNEHILQRNRITDE
-475 LSLPDRE
+475 ITLPEQE

-494 GMFCEAD
+494 GMFCETD

-514 QMRKYAQ
+514 QMRMYEQA
-521 KHDNYILQETKSHV
+521 HENYILKETKAQT

-570 AIEHFV
+570 AIEQFV
-576 PPVVEDQ
+576 PPVVED

>member
-24 LGKAS
+24 LGEVS
-29 GLSAATLSR
+29 GVSAATLSR
-38 YRSGSRVPDT
+38 YRSGSRIPDA
-48 DTEAFWGICRAIA
+48 DTEAFNSICEAI
-61 GIAGQRG
+61 GRIAGQRG

-74 EKVRESFLRCQDI
+74 EKVRESFLRCLDM
-87 VTVDKEQLRANFNLL
+87 TAVDKEQLRTNFNLL

-108 NMSRLCQQIN
+108 NMTRLCRQIN

-147 VAEVYVEAAEREKLA
+147 VAENYTEAAEREKLA
-162 HILQCDACELDMK
+162 RILQCDACEFVEQEHSAD
-175 ERGAAVIKDWLLMPG
+175 RIKRWLLEPG
-190 RERENEVS
+190 REKESGVT

-236 YTGLHNMM
+236 YTGLKNMM

-253 TVLSRSPEPVIM
+253 TVLSKSMDPVIM

-289 MMLKK
+289 IMLKK

-326 ISPYYLKTGQDQVFL
+326 ISPYYLKAGQGQVFL
-341 HFLKVSGSVALSGEA
+341 HFLKVSGSVALTGEA
-356 IRGYHSEGEYYLARS
+356 IRGYHSEGKYYLARS

-382 RELLDCASPL
+382 GELLNCASPL
-392 MEIYREENAVAFGE
+392 MEIYREENAGVFE
-406 FLRSDADTDGRRRN
+406 VFLRSDAETAGERRN

-429 PDRDWLEG
+429 LDREWLEA
-437 FLLRREVPG
+437 FLLRRKVSG
-446 EQMKKILTYA
+446 EQVKKILNYA

-461 RNERILRKNCMIDE
+461 LNEHILQRNRITDE
-475 LSLPDRE
+475 ITLPEQE

-494 GMFCEAD
+494 GMFCETD

-514 QMRKYAQ
+514 QMRMYEQA
-521 KHDNYILQETKSHV
+521 HENYILKETKAQT

-570 AIEHFV
+570 AIEQFV
-576 PPVVEDQ
+576 PPVVEN

>member
-24 LGKAS
+24 LGEVS
-29 GLSAATLSR
+29 GVSAATLSR
-38 YRSGSRVPDT
+38 YRSGSRIPDVG
-48 DTEAFWGICRAIA
+48 TEAFNSICEAI
-61 GIAGQRG
+61 GRIAGQRG

-74 EKVRESFLRCQDI
+74 EKVRESFLRCLDM
-87 VTVDKEQLRANFNLL
+87 TAVDKEQLRTNFNLL

-108 NMSRLCQQIN
+108 NMARLCQQIN

-147 VAEVYVEAAEREKLA
+147 VAENYTEAAEREKLA
-162 HILQCDACELDMK
+162 RILQCDACEFVEQEHSAD
-175 ERGAAVIKDWLLMPG
+175 RIKRWLLEPG
-190 RERENEVS
+190 REKESGVT

-236 YTGLHNMM
+236 YTGLKNMM

-253 TVLSRSPEPVIM
+253 TVLSKSMDPVIM

-289 MMLKK
+289 IMLKK

-326 ISPYYLKTGQDQVFL
+326 ISPYYLKAGQDQVFL
-341 HFLKVSGSVALSGEA
+341 HFLKVSGSVALTGEA
-356 IRGYHSEGEYYLARS
+356 IRGYHSEGKYYLARS

-382 RELLDCASPL
+382 GELLNCASPL
-392 MEIYREENAVAFGE
+392 MEIYREENAGVFE
-406 FLRSDADTDGRRRN
+406 VFLRSDAETAGERRN

-429 PDRDWLEG
+429 LDREWLEA
-437 FLLRREVPG
+437 FLLRRKVSG
-446 EQMKKILTYA
+446 EQVKKILNYA

-461 RNERILRKNCMIDE
+461 LNEHILQRNRITDE
-475 LSLPDRE
+475 ITLPEQE

-494 GMFCEAD
+494 GMFCETD

-514 QMRKYAQ
+514 QMRMYEQA
-521 KHDNYILQETKSHV
+521 HENYILKETKAQT

-570 AIEHFV
+570 AIEQFV
-576 PPVVEDQ
+576 PPVVED

>member
-1 MDNKRFHEQLNEYL
+1 MDDKRFHEQLNAYL

-24 LGKAS
+24 LGEAS

-38 YRSGSRVPDT
+38 YRCGSRVPDT
-48 DTEAFWGICRAIA
+48 DTEAFSGICEAIA
-61 GIAGQRG
+61 QIAGQRG
-68 IETLTE
+68 IKTLTE
-74 EKVRESFLRCQDI
+74 EKVRESFLRCQDM
-87 VTVDKEQLRANFNLL
+87 TAVDKEQLRTNFNLL
-102 ATALNM
+102 AAALNM
-108 NMSRLCQQIN
+108 NMNKLCQQIN

-141 EAVAKY
+141 EAVANY
-147 VAEVYVEAAEREKLA
+147 VAEVYAEPADRETLA
-162 HILQCDACELDMK
+162 QILQCDSSALETGEQWAEVLK
-175 ERGAAVIKDWLLMPG
+175 KWLLHPG
-190 RERENEVS
+190 REKESEVS
-198 HFLEQLDQFD
+198 HFLDQLDQFD

-236 YTGLHNMM
+236 YTGLQNMM

-253 TVLSRSPEPVIM
+253 TVLSKSMDPVIM

-326 ISPYYLKTGQDQVFL
+326 ISPYYLKAGQDQVFL

-356 IRGYHSEGEYYLARS
+356 IRGYHSEGKYYLARS
-371 KDEVAYYRKRA
+371 RDEVAYYQKRA
-382 RELLDCASPL
+382 KELLNSANPL
-392 MEIYREENAVAFGE
+392 MEIYRVENAAAFGI
-406 FLRSDADTDGRRRN
+406 FLRSDAETAGKRRN
-420 ILSAPPIWI
+420 ILSAPPLWI
-429 PDRDWLEG
+429 ADREWLKS
-437 FLLRREVPG
+437 FLKQREVSR
-446 EQMKKILTYA
+446 EQAEKILTHA

-461 RNERILRKNCMIDE
+461 LNERILQDNRMTDE
-475 LSLPDRE
+475 ISLPGRE
-482 EFAQYPVNLSLS
+482 EFDRYPVILSLN
-494 GMFCEAD
+494 GMFCETDYA
-501 ISYTWEEYQEHLE
+501 YTWEEYQAHLE
-514 QMRKYAQ
+514 QARKYAQ
-521 KHDNYILQETKSHV
+521 THENYSLKETKTQA

-556 PAIHFVIYHSRLRE
+556 PAIHFVIYHARLRE
-570 AIEHFV
+570 AIEQFA
-576 PPVVEDQ
+576 PPLVED

>member
-24 LGKAS
+24 LGEVS
-29 GLSAATLSR
+29 GVSAATLSR
-38 YRSGSRVPDT
+38 YRSGSRIPDAG
-48 DTEAFWGICRAIA
+48 TEAFNSICEAI
-61 GIAGQRG
+61 GRIAGQRG

-74 EKVRESFLRCQDI
+74 ETVRESFLRCLDM
-87 VTVDKEQLRANFNLL
+87 TAVDKEQLRTNFNLL

-108 NMSRLCQQIN
+108 NMARLCQQIN

-147 VAEVYVEAAEREKLA
+147 VAENYTEAAEREKLA
-162 HILQCDACELDMK
+162 RILQCDACEFVEQEHSAD
-175 ERGAAVIKDWLLMPG
+175 RIKRWLLEPG
-190 RERENEVS
+190 REKESGVT

-236 YTGLHNMM
+236 YTGLKNMM

-253 TVLSRSPEPVIM
+253 TVLSKSMDPVIM

-289 MMLKK
+289 IMLKK

-326 ISPYYLKTGQDQVFL
+326 ISPYYLKAGQDQVFL
-341 HFLKVSGSVALSGEA
+341 HFLKVSGSVALTGEA
-356 IRGYHSEGEYYLARS
+356 IRGYHSEGKYYLARS
-371 KDEVAYYRKRA
+371 KDEVAYYLKRA
-382 RELLDCASPL
+382 GELLNCASPL
-392 MEIYREENAVAFGE
+392 MEIYREENAGVFE
-406 FLRSDADTDGRRRN
+406 VFLRSDAETVGERRN
-420 ILSAPPIWI
+420 ILSAPSIWI
-429 PDRDWLEG
+429 LDREWLEA
-437 FLLRREVPG
+437 FLLRRKVSG
-446 EQMKKILTYA
+446 EQVKKILNYA

-461 RNERILRKNCMIDE
+461 LNEHILQRNRITDE
-475 LSLPDRE
+475 ITLPEQE

-494 GMFCEAD
+494 GMFCETD

-514 QMRKYAQ
+514 QMRMYEQA
-521 KHDNYILQETKSHV
+521 HENYILKETKAQT

-570 AIEHFV
+570 AIEQFV
-576 PPVVEDQ
+576 PPVVEN

>member
-24 LGKAS
+24 LGEVS
-29 GLSAATLSR
+29 GVSAATLSR
-38 YRSGSRVPDT
+38 YRSGSRIPDAG
-48 DTEAFWGICRAIA
+48 TESFNSICEAI
-61 GIAGQRG
+61 GRIAGQRG

-74 EKVRESFLRCQDI
+74 EKVRESFLRCLDM
-87 VTVDKEQLRANFNLL
+87 TAVDKEQLRTNFNLL

-108 NMSRLCQQIN
+108 NMARLCQQIN

-147 VAEVYVEAAEREKLA
+147 VAENYTEAAEREKLA
-162 HILQCDACELDMK
+162 RILQCDACEFVEQEHSAD
-175 ERGAAVIKDWLLMPG
+175 RIKRWLLEPG
-190 RERENEVS
+190 KEKESGVT

-236 YTGLHNMM
+236 YTGLKNMM

-253 TVLSRSPEPVIM
+253 TVLSKSMDPVIM

-289 MMLKK
+289 IMLKK

-326 ISPYYLKTGQDQVFL
+326 ISPYYLKAGQDQVFL
-341 HFLKVSGSVALSGEA
+341 HFLKVSGSVALTGEA
-356 IRGYHSEGEYYLARS
+356 IRGYHSEGKYYLARS

-382 RELLDCASPL
+382 GELLNCASPL
-392 MEIYREENAVAFGE
+392 MEIYREENAGVFE
-406 FLRSDADTDGRRRN
+406 VFLRSDAETAGERRN

-429 PDRDWLEG
+429 LDREWLEA
-437 FLLRREVPG
+437 FLLRRKVSG
-446 EQMKKILTYA
+446 EQVKKILNYA

-461 RNERILRKNCMIDE
+461 LNEHILQRNRITDE
-475 LSLPDRE
+475 ITLPEQE

-494 GMFCEAD
+494 GMFCETD

-514 QMRKYAQ
+514 QMRMYEQA
-521 KHDNYILQETKSHV
+521 HENYILKETKAQT

-570 AIEHFV
+570 AIEQFV
-576 PPVVEDQ
+576 PPVVED

>member
-24 LGKAS
+24 LGEVS
-29 GLSAATLSR
+29 GVSAATLSR
-38 YRSGSRVPDT
+38 YRSGSRIPDAG
-48 DTEAFWGICRAIA
+48 TEAFNSICEAI
-61 GIAGQRG
+61 GRIAGQRG

-74 EKVRESFLRCQDI
+74 ETVRESFLRCLDM
-87 VTVDKEQLRANFNLL
+87 TAVDKEQLRTNFNLL

-108 NMSRLCQQIN
+108 NMARLCQQIN

-147 VAEVYVEAAEREKLA
+147 VAENYTEAAEREKLA
-162 HILQCDACELDMK
+162 RILQCDACEFVEQEHSAD
-175 ERGAAVIKDWLLMPG
+175 RIKRWLLEPG
-190 RERENEVS
+190 REKESGVT

-236 YTGLHNMM
+236 YTGLKNMM

-253 TVLSRSPEPVIM
+253 TVLSKSMDPVIM

-270 MEEMAKDPE
+270 LEEMAKDPE

-289 MMLKK
+289 IMLKK

-326 ISPYYLKTGQDQVFL
+326 ISPYYLKAGQDQVFL
-341 HFLKVSGSVALSGEA
+341 HFLKVSGSVALTGEA
-356 IRGYHSEGEYYLARS
+356 IRGYHSEGKYYLARS

-382 RELLDCASPL
+382 GELLNCASPL
-392 MEIYREENAVAFGE
+392 MEIYREENAGVFE
-406 FLRSDADTDGRRRN
+406 VFLRSDAETAGERRN

-429 PDRDWLEG
+429 LDREWLEA
-437 FLLRREVPG
+437 FLLRRKMSG
-446 EQMKKILTYA
+446 EQVKKNLNYA

-461 RNERILRKNCMIDE
+461 LNEHILQRNRITDE
-475 LSLPDRE
+475 ITLPEQE

-494 GMFCEAD
+494 GMFCETD

-514 QMRKYAQ
+514 QMRMYEQA
-521 KHDNYILQETKSHV
+521 HENYILKETKAQT

-570 AIEHFV
+570 AIEQFV
-576 PPVVEDQ
+576 PPVVED

>member
-24 LGKAS
+24 LGEVS
-29 GLSAATLSR
+29 GVSAATLSR
-38 YRSGSRVPDT
+38 YRSGSRIPDAG
-48 DTEAFWGICRAIA
+48 TEAFNSICEAI
-61 GIAGQRG
+61 GRIAGQRG

-74 EKVRESFLRCQDI
+74 EKVRESFLRCLDM
-87 VTVDKEQLRANFNLL
+87 TAVDKEQLRTNFNLL

-108 NMSRLCQQIN
+108 NMARLCQQIN

-147 VAEVYVEAAEREKLA
+147 VAENYTEAAEREKLA
-162 HILQCDACELDMK
+162 RILQCDACKFVEQEHSAD
-175 ERGAAVIKDWLLMPG
+175 RIKRWLLEPG
-190 RERENEVS
+190 KEKESGVT

-236 YTGLHNMM
+236 YTGLKNMM

-253 TVLSRSPEPVIM
+253 TVLSKSMDPVIM

-289 MMLKK
+289 IMLKK

-326 ISPYYLKTGQDQVFL
+326 ISPYYLKAGQDQVFL
-341 HFLKVSGSVALSGEA
+341 HFLKVSGSVALTGEA
-356 IRGYHSEGEYYLARS
+356 IRGYHSEGKYYLARS

-382 RELLDCASPL
+382 GELLNCASPL
-392 MEIYREENAVAFGE
+392 MEIYREENAGVFE
-406 FLRSDADTDGRRRN
+406 VFLRSDAETAGERRN

-429 PDRDWLEG
+429 LDREWLEA
-437 FLLRREVPG
+437 FLLRRKVSG
-446 EQMKKILTYA
+446 EQVKKILNYA

-461 RNERILRKNCMIDE
+461 LNEHILQRNRITDE
-475 LSLPDRE
+475 ITLPEQE

-494 GMFCEAD
+494 GMFCETD

-514 QMRKYAQ
+514 QMRMYEQA
-521 KHDNYILQETKSHV
+521 HENYILKETKAQT

-570 AIEHFV
+570 AIEQFV
-576 PPVVEDQ
+576 PPVVED

>member
-24 LGKAS
+24 LGEVS
-29 GLSAATLSR
+29 GVSAATLSR
-38 YRSGSRVPDT
+38 YRSGSRIPDA
-48 DTEAFWGICRAIA
+48 DTEAFNSICEAI
-61 GIAGQRG
+61 GRIAGQRG

-74 EKVRESFLRCQDI
+74 EKVRESFLRCLDM
-87 VTVDKEQLRANFNLL
+87 TAVDKEQLRTNFNLL

-108 NMSRLCQQIN
+108 NMTRLCRQIN

-147 VAEVYVEAAEREKLA
+147 VAENYTEAAEREKLA
-162 HILQCDACELDMK
+162 RILQCDACEFVEQEHSAD
-175 ERGAAVIKDWLLMPG
+175 RIKRWLLEPG
-190 RERENEVS
+190 REKESGVT

-236 YTGLHNMM
+236 YTGLKNMM

-253 TVLSRSPEPVIM
+253 TVLSKSMDPVIM

-289 MMLKK
+289 IMLKK

-326 ISPYYLKTGQDQVFL
+326 ISPYYLKAGQGQVFL
-341 HFLKVSGSVALSGEA
+341 HFLKVSGSVALTGEA
-356 IRGYHSEGEYYLARS
+356 IRGYHSEGKYYLARS

-382 RELLDCASPL
+382 GELLNCASPL
-392 MEIYREENAVAFGE
+392 MEIYREENAGVFE
-406 FLRSDADTDGRRRN
+406 VFLRSDAETAGERRN

-429 PDRDWLEG
+429 LDREWLEA
-437 FLLRREVPG
+437 FLLRRKVSG
-446 EQMKKILTYA
+446 EQVKKILNYA

-461 RNERILRKNCMIDE
+461 LNEHILQRNRITDE
-475 LSLPDRE
+475 ITLPEQE

-494 GMFCEAD
+494 GMFCETD

-514 QMRKYAQ
+514 QMRMYEQA
-521 KHDNYILQETKSHV
+521 HENYILKETKAQT

-570 AIEHFV
+570 AIEQFV
-576 PPVVEDQ
+576 PPVVED

>member
-24 LGKAS
+24 LGEVS
-29 GLSAATLSR
+29 GVSAATLSR
-38 YRSGSRVPDT
+38 YRSGSRIPDAG
-48 DTEAFWGICRAIA
+48 TEAFNSICEAI
-61 GIAGQRG
+61 GRIAGQRG

-74 EKVRESFLRCQDI
+74 ETVRESFLRCLDM
-87 VTVDKEQLRANFNLL
+87 TAVDKEQLRTNFNLL

-108 NMSRLCQQIN
+108 NMARLCQQIN

-147 VAEVYVEAAEREKLA
+147 VAENYTEAAEREKLA
-162 HILQCDACELDMK
+162 RILQGDACEFVEQEHSAD
-175 ERGAAVIKDWLLMPG
+175 RIKRWLLEPG
-190 RERENEVS
+190 REKESGVT

-236 YTGLHNMM
+236 YTGLKNMM

-253 TVLSRSPEPVIM
+253 TVLSKSMDPVIM

-289 MMLKK
+289 IMLKK

-326 ISPYYLKTGQDQVFL
+326 ISPYYLKAGQDQVFL
-341 HFLKVSGSVALSGEA
+341 HFLKVSGSVALTGEA
-356 IRGYHSEGEYYLARS
+356 IRGYHSEGKYYLARS

-382 RELLDCASPL
+382 GELLNCASPL
-392 MEIYREENAVAFGE
+392 MEIYREENAGVFE
-406 FLRSDADTDGRRRN
+406 VFLRSDAETAGERRN

-429 PDRDWLEG
+429 LDREWLEA
-437 FLLRREVPG
+437 FLLRRKMSG
-446 EQMKKILTYA
+446 EQVKKNLNYA

-461 RNERILRKNCMIDE
+461 LNEHILQRNRITDE
-475 LSLPDRE
+475 ITLPEQE

-494 GMFCEAD
+494 GMFCETD

-514 QMRKYAQ
+514 QMRMYEQA
-521 KHDNYILQETKSHV
+521 HENYILKETKAQT

-570 AIEHFV
+570 AIEQFV
-576 PPVVEDQ
+576 PPVVEN

>member
-24 LGKAS
+24 LGEVS
-29 GLSAATLSR
+29 GVSAATLSR
-38 YRSGSRVPDT
+38 YRSGSRIPDAG
-48 DTEAFWGICRAIA
+48 TEAFNSICEAI
-61 GIAGQRG
+61 GRIAGQRG

-74 EKVRESFLRCQDI
+74 EKVRESFLRCLD
-87 VTVDKEQLRANFNLL
+87 VTAVDKEQLRTNFNLL

-108 NMSRLCQQIN
+108 NMARLCQQIN

-147 VAEVYVEAAEREKLA
+147 VAENYTEAAEREKLA
-162 HILQCDACELDMK
+162 RILQCDACEFVEQEHSAD
-175 ERGAAVIKDWLLMPG
+175 RIKRWLLEPG
-190 RERENEVS
+190 REKESGVT

-236 YTGLHNMM
+236 YTGLKNMM

-253 TVLSRSPEPVIM
+253 TVLSKSMDPVIM

-289 MMLKK
+289 IMLKK

-326 ISPYYLKTGQDQVFL
+326 ISPYYLKAGQDQVFL
-341 HFLKVSGSVALSGEA
+341 HFLKVSGSVALTGEA
-356 IRGYHSEGEYYLARS
+356 IRGYHSEGKYYLARS

-382 RELLDCASPL
+382 GELLNCASPL
-392 MEIYREENAVAFGE
+392 MEIYREENAGVFE
-406 FLRSDADTDGRRRN
+406 VFLRSDAETAGERRN

-429 PDRDWLEG
+429 LDREWLEA
-437 FLLRREVPG
+437 FLLRRKVSG
-446 EQMKKILTYA
+446 EQVKKILNYA

-461 RNERILRKNCMIDE
+461 LNEHILQRNRITDE
-475 LSLPDRE
+475 ITLPEQE

-494 GMFCEAD
+494 GMFCETD

-514 QMRKYAQ
+514 QMRMYEQA
-521 KHDNYILQETKSHV
+521 HENYILKETKAQT

-570 AIEHFV
+570 AIEQFV
-576 PPVVEDQ
+576 PPVVEN

>member
-15 EELDCTAKE
+15 EELDCAAKE
-24 LGKAS
+24 LGEVS
-29 GLSAATLSR
+29 GVSAATLSR
-38 YRSGSRVPDT
+38 YRSGSRIPDAG
-48 DTEAFWGICRAIA
+48 TEAFNSICEAI
-61 GIAGQRG
+61 GRIAGQRG

-74 EKVRESFLRCQDI
+74 ETVRESFLRCLDM
-87 VTVDKEQLRANFNLL
+87 TAVDKEQLRTNFNLL

-108 NMSRLCQQIN
+108 NMARLCQQIN

-147 VAEVYVEAAEREKLA
+147 VAENYTEAAEREKLA
-162 HILQCDACELDMK
+162 RILQCDACEFVEQEHSAD
-175 ERGAAVIKDWLLMPG
+175 RIKRWLLEPG
-190 RERENEVS
+190 REKESGVT

-236 YTGLHNMM
+236 YTGLKNMM

-253 TVLSRSPEPVIM
+253 TVLSKSMDPVIM

-289 MMLKK
+289 IMLKK

-326 ISPYYLKTGQDQVFL
+326 ISPYYLKAGQDQVFL
-341 HFLKVSGSVALSGEA
+341 HFLKVSGSVALTGEA
-356 IRGYHSEGEYYLARS
+356 IRGYHSEGKYYLARS

-382 RELLDCASPL
+382 GELLNCASPL
-392 MEIYREENAVAFGE
+392 MEIYREENAGVFE
-406 FLRSDADTDGRRRN
+406 VFLRSDAETVGERRN
-420 ILSAPPIWI
+420 ILSAPSIWI
-429 PDRDWLEG
+429 LDREWLEA
-437 FLLRREVPG
+437 FLLRRKVSG
-446 EQMKKILTYA
+446 EQVKKILNYA

-461 RNERILRKNCMIDE
+461 LNEHILQRNRITDE
-475 LSLPDRE
+475 ITLPEQE

-494 GMFCEAD
+494 GMFCETD

-514 QMRKYAQ
+514 QMRMYEQA
-521 KHDNYILQETKSHV
+521 HENYILKETKAQT

-570 AIEHFV
+570 AIEQFV
-576 PPVVEDQ
+576 PPVVEN

>member
-24 LGKAS
+24 LGEVS
-29 GLSAATLSR
+29 GVSAATLSR
-38 YRSGSRVPDT
+38 YRSGSRIPDAG
-48 DTEAFWGICRAIA
+48 TEAFNSICEAI
-61 GIAGQRG
+61 GRIAGQRG

-74 EKVRESFLRCQDI
+74 EKVRESFLRCLDM
-87 VTVDKEQLRANFNLL
+87 TAVDKEQLRTNFNLL

-108 NMSRLCQQIN
+108 NMARLCQQIN

-147 VAEVYVEAAEREKLA
+147 VAENYTEAAEREKLA
-162 HILQCDACELDMK
+162 RILQCDACEFVEQEHSAD
-175 ERGAAVIKDWLLMPG
+175 RIKRWLLEPG
-190 RERENEVS
+190 KEKESGVT

-236 YTGLHNMM
+236 YTGLKNMM

-253 TVLSRSPEPVIM
+253 TVLSKSMDPVIM

-289 MMLKK
+289 IMLKK

-326 ISPYYLKTGQDQVFL
+326 ISPYYLKAGQDQVFL
-341 HFLKVSGSVALSGEA
+341 HFLKVSGSVALTGEA
-356 IRGYHSEGEYYLARS
+356 IRGYHSEGKYYLARS

-382 RELLDCASPL
+382 GELLNCASPL
-392 MEIYREENAVAFGE
+392 MEIYREENAGVFE
-406 FLRSDADTDGRRRN
+406 VFLRSDAETAGERRN

-429 PDRDWLEG
+429 LDREWLEA
-437 FLLRREVPG
+437 FLLRRKVSG
-446 EQMKKILTYA
+446 EQVKKILNYA

-461 RNERILRKNCMIDE
+461 LNEHILQRNRITDE
-475 LSLPDRE
+475 ITLPEQE
-482 EFAQYPVNLSLS
+482 EFAQYPVKLSLS
-494 GMFCEAD
+494 GMFCETD

-514 QMRKYAQ
+514 QMRMYEQA
-521 KHDNYILQETKSHV
+521 HENYILKETKAQT

-570 AIEHFV
+570 AIEQFV
-576 PPVVEDQ
+576 PPVVED

>member
-1 MDNKRFHEQLNEYL
+1 MDNKQFHEQLNEYL

-24 LGKAS
+24 LGEAA

-38 YRSGSRVPDT
+38 YRSGSRVPDV
-48 DTEAFWGICRAIA
+48 DTEAFTGICEAI
-61 GIAGQRG
+61 GRIAGQRG
-68 IETLTE
+68 IDTLTE
-74 EKVRESFLRCQDI
+74 EKVRESFLRCRDMAA
-87 VTVDKEQLRANFNLL
+87 VDKEQLRMKFNLL
-102 ATALNM
+102 VTALNM
-108 NMSRLCQQIN
+108 NMGRLCQQIN

-134 AEPEKFA
+134 AEPERFA

-147 VAEVYVEAAEREKLA
+147 VVETYTEATEREKLA
-162 HILQCDACELDMK
+162 QILQCEIRELDT
-175 ERGAAVIKDWLLMPG
+175 EEHGADRIKKWLLGPV
-190 RERENEVS
+190 REKQSGVS
-198 HFLEQLDQFD
+198 HFLEQLDRFD

-222 VPPAIPFRLSTSKS
+222 VPPSIPFRLSTSKS
-236 YTGLHNMM
+236 YTGLKNMM

-253 TVLSRSPEPVIM
+253 TVLSKSMDPVIM

-326 ISPYYLKTGQDQVFL
+326 ISPYYLKAEQGQVFL

-356 IRGYHSEGEYYLARS
+356 IRGYHSEGKYYLARS
-371 KDEVAYYRKRA
+371 KDEVVYYRKRA
-382 RELLDCASPL
+382 GELLNAARPL
-392 MEIYREENAVAFGE
+392 MDIYRAENAGAFGA
-406 FLRSDADTDGRRRN
+406 FLRSDSDTDGRRRN
-420 ILSAPPIWI
+420 ILSEPPIWI
-429 PDRDWLEG
+429 PDRSWLKA
-437 FLLRREVPG
+437 FLMRREVPG
-446 EQMKKILTYA
+446 EQREKILTYA
-456 DTLRQ
+456 DTLREL
-461 RNERILRKNCMIDE
+461 NERILQKNRMTDE
-475 LSLPDRE
+475 IASPERE
-482 EFAQYPVNLSLS
+482 EFAQYPVNLSIS
-494 GMFCEAD
+494 GMFWEAD
-501 ISYTWEEYQEHLE
+501 LSYTWEEYKEHLE
-514 QMRKYAQ
+514 QVRKYAQ
-521 KHDNYILQETKSHV
+521 THENYILQEAKSPA

-576 PPVVEDQ
+576 PPVVED

>member
-1 MDNKRFHEQLNEYL
+1 MGNKRFHEQLNEYL

-24 LGKAS
+24 LGEVS
-29 GLSAATLSR
+29 GVSAATLSR
-38 YRSGSRVPDT
+38 YRSGSRIPDVG
-48 DTEAFWGICRAIA
+48 TEAFNSICEAI
-61 GIAGQRG
+61 GRIAGQRG

-74 EKVRESFLRCQDI
+74 EKVRESFLRCLDM
-87 VTVDKEQLRANFNLL
+87 TAVDKEQLRTNFNLL

-108 NMSRLCQQIN
+108 NMARLCQQIN

-147 VAEVYVEAAEREKLA
+147 VAENYTEAAEREKLA
-162 HILQCDACELDMK
+162 RILQCDACEFVEQEHSAD
-175 ERGAAVIKDWLLMPG
+175 RIKRWLLEPG
-190 RERENEVS
+190 KEKESGVT

-236 YTGLHNMM
+236 YTGLKNMM

-253 TVLSRSPEPVIM
+253 TVLSKSMDPVIM

-289 MMLKK
+289 IMLKK

-326 ISPYYLKTGQDQVFL
+326 ISPYYLKAGQDQVFL
-341 HFLKVSGSVALSGEA
+341 HFLKVSGSVALTGEA
-356 IRGYHSEGEYYLARS
+356 IRGYHSEGKYYLARS

-382 RELLDCASPL
+382 GELLNCASPL
-392 MEIYREENAVAFGE
+392 MEIYREENAGVFE
-406 FLRSDADTDGRRRN
+406 VFLRSDAETAGERRN

-429 PDRDWLEG
+429 LDREWLEA
-437 FLLRREVPG
+437 FLLRRKVSG
-446 EQMKKILTYA
+446 EQVKKILNYA

-461 RNERILRKNCMIDE
+461 LNEHILQRNRITDE
-475 LSLPDRE
+475 ITLPEQE

-494 GMFCEAD
+494 GMFCETD

-514 QMRKYAQ
+514 QMRMYEQA
-521 KHDNYILQETKSHV
+521 HENYILKETKAQT

-570 AIEHFV
+570 AIEQFV
-576 PPVVEDQ
+576 PPVVED